1 MQLLSWICFS
11 VSPSIYVS
19 ICLAPRPKIE
29 AGLQAQEDCK
39 SLRSN
44 QSPKGISGQVKGH
57 LRKGQQSRLRKS
69 EQGDKW
75 SFCLTAGKIGPRIRR
90 DDEQT
95 STPESFTG
103 LQGEGGAGSHQG
115 RPDDSPTGR
124 AFRRS
129 R

>member
-1 MQLLSWICFS
+1 
-11 VSPSIYVS
+11 PSGI
-19 ICLAPRPKIE
+19 RP
-29 AGLQAQEDCK
+29 EDIQWE
-39 SLRSN
+39 SN
-44 QSPKGISGQVKGH
+44 VPLVVPPGPQK
-57 LRKGQQSRLRKS
+57 SRLRKS

-95 STPESFTG
+95 STPESLTG

-115 RPDDSPTGR
+115 RPDGSPTGR

-129 R
+129 PQSDYGVEIAA